1 MKNIIFVPSISPKVI
16 MPRLVIFIS
25 LIFGFFV
32 VNLFSGCKSKKII
45 MKPEPQKKGKINTA
59 NQEGN
64 TVDYDEA
71 VKRHFE
77 MQSESTKQMMIRSD
91 KKRKSNNA
99 GISRTWYDEL
109 FNNSC
114 FKNSAMVKT
123 GHTNRSITKRQ
134 SCFLKL

>member
-1 MKNIIFVPSISPKVI
+1 
-16 MPRLVIFIS
+16 
-25 LIFGFFV
+25 
-32 VNLFSGCKSKKII
+32 

-91 KKRKSNNA
+91 KKRKSNNS
-99 GISRTWYDEL
+99 GISRAWYDEL